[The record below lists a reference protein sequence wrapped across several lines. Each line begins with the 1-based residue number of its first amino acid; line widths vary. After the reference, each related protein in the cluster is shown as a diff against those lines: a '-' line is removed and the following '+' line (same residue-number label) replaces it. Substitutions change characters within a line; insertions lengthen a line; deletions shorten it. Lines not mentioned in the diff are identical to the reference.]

1 MVTIPMRRRPLV
13 WLNVVCLDAPLV
25 ACVWQWFFARNLQV
39 TILIGSQVALFL
51 TAWLIYLIDRF
62 ADSISLPTNS
72 EKSLREAFCLRH
84 KNVWIVL
91 IPTIALSDAVFVF
104 WRLDHEVFAAGI
116 FLGAVAMIYLAI
128 NFVFSKLWAAI
139 PIKEIVIGL
148 LFAAGTLLAPMAQ
161 LSPAR
166 STITRL
172 DASFAAVLFACLCS
186 LNCMS
191 IAVWERNL
199 DRVQRKH
206 SIATRWVH
214 AKPLVRVL
222 GVTVTVSSVVFGII
236 EMPLRPLADCLV
248 LSTIALLV
256 LHFVRVAADERAALA
271 DLVLLTPLAWLL
283 VRSIK

>member
-1 MVTIPMRRRPLV
+1 VS
-13 WLNVVCLDAPLV
+13 
-25 ACVWQWFFARNLQV
+25 
-39 TILIGSQVALFL
+39 ILIGSQVALFL

-72 EKSLREAFCLRH
+72 EKTLREAFCLRH

-104 WRLDHEVFAAGI
+104 WRVDHKVFVGGI
-116 FLGAVAMIYLAI
+116 FLGAMAMIYLAI

-161 LSPAR
+161 LSSAR
-166 STITRL
+166 SAITKWE
-172 DASFAAVLFACLCS
+172 AGFAAVLFACLCS

-199 DRVQRKH
+199 DRLQRKH

-214 AKPLVRVL
+214 AKLLVRVL
-222 GVTVTVSSVVFGII
+222 AVIVTVSSIVLGII
-236 EMPLRPLADCLV
+236 EMPLRPIADCLV
-248 LSTIALLV
+248 LSAIALLV

-283 VRSIK
+283 VRSVK